1 LNLLRSAALLAAGLT
16 LVSCGGAAATPPT
29 PAGSAAAQSAAAA
42 KPATSTAATAPASPA
57 ASAKP
62 ADSAQAAAAAS
73 AAAKPAATTEIRI
86 GQIPSTAAAPFFVP
100 TEDGTFASRGLKV
113 SITPV
118 TDTAQTMI
126 QIAGGQLEMGT
137 VTLGAAALNA
147 FARGTDM
154 TIIASGGIDPPG
166 HGAFAPVVVRSDLMD
181 SGKVKTLADLKGLK
195 VALNARGVILE
206 YSLYRALKLGGLTL
220 NDVDVVTMP
229 WPDMVAAMSNKNLD
243 VGLIGNPL
251 AAQAVAKGV
260 GKILSDD
267 YAPNNQNSTV
277 TVNSKWL
284 QSHRDAAVT
293 FLEVYLQ
300 TIRKLADG
308 GLKRDAQAMA
318 IIEKAT
324 KTPVDVIQLAPDP
337 TWPKDGKINVQSI
350 EDQQSYFF
358 TTKALTYSQPLD
370 INRLIDYG
378 PLDQAL
384 KNIGAK

>member
-1 LNLLRSAALLAAGLT
+1 MSSQSKAFALFILALALT
-16 LVSCGGAAATPPT
+16 ACGSTAPAVSSPAAAP
-29 PAGSAAAQSAAAA
+29 SSAAA
-42 KPATSTAATAPASPA
+42 KPSAPASAA

-62 ADSAQAAAAAS
+62 AVSTAAG
-73 AAAKPAATTEIRI
+73 ATTEIRI

-100 TEDGTFASRGLKV
+100 VDDGSFAAKGLKV

-147 FARGTDM
+147 FARGTDL
-154 TIIASGGIDPPG
+154 TIMASGGIDPPG
-166 HGAFAPVVVRSDLMD
+166 HGAFAPVIVRSDLID
-181 SGKVKTLADLKGLK
+181 SGKVKDLADLKGLK

-206 YSLYRALKLGGLTL
+206 YSLYRALQLGKLTP
-220 NDVDVVTMP
+220 NDVDIVTMP
-229 WPDMVAAMSNKNLD
+229 WPDMVVALGNKNLD
-243 VGLIGNPL
+243 AGLIGNPL

-284 QSHRDAAVT
+284 QSHREAAVG

-300 TIRKLADG
+300 SIRKLSDG
-308 GLKRDAQAMA
+308 GLKRDQQAMA

-324 KTPVDVIQLAPDP
+324 KTTPDVIQLAPDP
-337 TWPKDGKINVQSI
+337 TWPKDGRINVKSI

-358 TTKALTYSQPLD
+358 TTKALNYSQPLD
-370 INRLIDYG
+370 INKLIDYG

-384 KNIGAK
+384 RNIGA